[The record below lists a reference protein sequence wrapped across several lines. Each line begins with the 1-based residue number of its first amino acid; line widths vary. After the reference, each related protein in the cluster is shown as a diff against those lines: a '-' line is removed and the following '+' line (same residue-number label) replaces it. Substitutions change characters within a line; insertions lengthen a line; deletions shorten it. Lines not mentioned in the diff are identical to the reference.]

1 MAKIQKSACQRLMCI
16 GVFWVSIAS
25 LLNDNYKVEMKNT
38 RIDWWLWAI
47 TSISRKHQYDSSA
60 EGNTEALTSVM

>member
-38 RIDWWLWAI
+38 RIDWWRWAI